1 MCQEQMTFVQFD
13 NRGDNDGLLKF
24 EVTQFLNAIF
34 EEHRLGTKRFRES
47 LMRKFIWTGN
57 HMSTM
62 AQCHLRRRNFNNIP
76 LISGDS
82 DIIWEVGDSSAMKTG
97 IVKRHRE
104 GEDVIEVESS
114 GSRSDWNFNDDQNK
128 FCLSCIQ
135 DIC

>member
-1 MCQEQMTFVQFD
+1 
-13 NRGDNDGLLKF
+13 
-24 EVTQFLNAIF
+24 
-34 EEHRLGTKRFRES
+34 
-47 LMRKFIWTGN
+47 
-57 HMSTM
+57 MSTM

-82 DIIWEVGDSSAMKTG
+82 NIIWKVGDSSAMKTG
-97 IVKRHRE
+97 IVKRHGE

-114 GSRSDWNFNDDQNK
+114 GSRSDWNFNDDQNL

>member
-1 MCQEQMTFVQFD
+1 MTFVQFD

-34 EEHRLGTKRFRES
+34 KEHRLGTRRFRES

-82 DIIWEVGDSSAMKTG
+82 NIIWKVGNSSAMKTG
-97 IVKRHRE
+97 IVKRHGE
-104 GEDVIEVESS
+104 GEDVVEVESS
-114 GSRSDWNFNDDQNK
+114 GSGSDWDFNNDQK
-128 FCLSCIQ
+128 KLCLPCIQ
-135 DIC
+135 DIF